1 MKNDLIKLLKE
12 LIQNWEKE
20 KLRHI
25 EDSERLEK
33 LIEQM
38 QKVIKEIE

>member
-38 QKVIKEIE
+38 KKAIKEIE